1 MSGAYSIFPLRLV
14 VVFNLTTT
22 SNRNDFEA
30 YSMISLRLRQ
40 VINLD
45 TCLICNA
52 LAVSPLTA
60 GIGAV
65 DRIRPLGGEGFSASF
80 ADPIL
85 AFFQSPLFQIFLIPS
100 IPAQTIIAIFL
111 GFNQC
116 VEIPPAALADDFPYS
131 GIWSYPGE
139 FFFIPLLQRFL
150 IFIFPVTVPHRF
162 SLLSIEQGGLK
173 ISDPPHPVFI
183 RFLFPA
189 PQPAA
194 ADTAFCYALSFGK
207 PHSSILHRS
216 WWW

>member
-52 LAVSPLTA
+52 LAIRPLAA
-60 GIGAV
+60 GVAAV

-100 IPAQTIIAIFL
+100 IPAQIIIAIFL
-111 GFNQC
+111 GFN
-116 VEIPPAALADDFPYS
+116 
-131 GIWSYPGE
+131 
-139 FFFIPLLQRFL
+139 
-150 IFIFPVTVPHRF
+150 
-162 SLLSIEQGGLK
+162 
-173 ISDPPHPVFI
+173 
-183 RFLFPA
+183 
-189 PQPAA
+189 
-194 ADTAFCYALSFGK
+194 
-207 PHSSILHRS
+207 
-216 WWW
+216 

>member
-1 MSGAYSIFPLRLV
+1 M
-14 VVFNLTTT
+14 TT
-22 SNRNDFEA
+22 
-30 YSMISLRLRQ
+30 Y
-40 VINLD
+40 
-45 TCLICNA
+45 LILNA
-52 LAVSPLTA
+52 LAIRPLTA

-65 DRIRPLGGEGFSASF
+65 DRIRPLGCESFSAG
-80 ADPIL
+80 L
-85 AFFQSPLFQIFLIPS
+85 ANPVLSFFQSPLFQIFLITPV
-100 IPAQTIIAIFL
+100 PAQMIIAIFL

-116 VEIPPAALADDFPYS
+116 VEVLSTALTDDFPYS

-139 FFFIPLLQRFL
+139 FFFIALLQRFL

-162 SLLSIEQGGLK
+162 SLLSIEQGGPK